1 MTDFAVTVSPAA
13 RRDLDDY
20 IIWLRGEDDLETA
33 TRFAMAAIQ
42 TFQKLSETPN
52 LGPAI
57 SSANPH
63 LTGIRKWRVQ
73 GFSKML
79 IFFRPRPGGVEIVR
93 VLHAAQD
100 WWALLDLD

>member
-1 MTDFAVTVSPAA
+1 LTDFAVTVSPAA

-33 TRFAMAAIQ
+33 TRFAMAR
-42 TFQKLSETPN
+42 
-52 LGPAI
+52 
-57 SSANPH
+57 
-63 LTGIRKWRVQ
+63 IRKWRVQ